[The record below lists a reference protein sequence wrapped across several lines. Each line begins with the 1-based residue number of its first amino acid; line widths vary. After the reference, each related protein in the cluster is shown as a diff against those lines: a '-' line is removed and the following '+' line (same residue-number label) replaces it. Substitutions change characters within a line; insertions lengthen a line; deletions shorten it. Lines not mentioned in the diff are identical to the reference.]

1 MSKPPRNIMFKSKV
15 FQYCAIAATVVAV
28 SGAVWASKSNLQL
41 QSAQSKIQQTSA
53 QSSPEHQPE
62 SDPEILAQLPN
73 RPDRAESGDLPSGRM
88 LKQLNLSTEQLQK
101 LKAIRDRDLARMRE
115 LAQQSRQANT
125 ELRDLLAGSESNDVV
140 RAKHNQAL
148 NLQQELRKQ
157 HFERM
162 LAMREILT
170 PQQRSQLKEIIQKE
184 RSNHPKEGM
193 KNRIENRMKKRL
205 DNLGDRPT
213 L

>member
-1 MSKPPRNIMFKSKV
+1 MFKSKV
-15 FQYCAIAATVVAV
+15 FQYCAIAAAIVAA
-28 SGAVWASKSNLQL
+28 SGAIWANNANLPL
-41 QSAQSKIQQTSA
+41 QSAQSQIQQAPAKSQT
-53 QSSPEHQPE
+53 SPENKPE
-62 SDPEILAQLPN
+62 LDPEILAQKPN
-73 RPDRAESGDLPSGRM
+73 RPDRAESGDMPSGRM

-101 LKAIRDRDLARMRE
+101 LKTVRDRDLARMRE
-115 LAQQSRQANT
+115 LSQQARQANM
-125 ELRDLLAGSESNDVV
+125 ELRDLLAGSESIDVV

-170 PQQRSQLKEIIQKE
+170 PQQRSQLKEIMQKD
-184 RSNHPKEGM
+184 RPNHPKEGM
-193 KNRIENRMKKRL
+193 RDRIENRMKKRF

>member
-1 MSKPPRNIMFKSKV
+1 MFKSKV
-15 FQYCAIAATVVAV
+15 FQYCAIATAVVAA
-28 SGAVWASKSNLQL
+28 SGTIWASKANLQL
-41 QSAQSKIQQTSA
+41 QSAQSQIQAKSQV
-53 QSSPEHQPE
+53 QSQASPENKSE
-62 SDPEILAQLPN
+62 SEPEILAQRQD
-73 RPDRAESGDLPSGRM
+73 RPENGDMPSGRM

-101 LKAIRDRDLARMRE
+101 LKAIRDRDLARIRE
-115 LAQQSRQANT
+115 LAQQSSQANT
-125 ELRDLLAGSESNDVV
+125 ELRDLLAGSESSDVV

-184 RSNHPKEGM
+184 RPNHPRESM
-193 KNRIENRMKKRL
+193 KDRIQNRMKKRL

>member
-1 MSKPPRNIMFKSKV
+1 MFKSKI
-15 FQYCAIAATVVAV
+15 FQYCAIASAVVAV
-28 SGAVWASKSNLQL
+28 SGAIWASNANLQS
-41 QSAQSKIQQTSA
+41 QSAQSA
-53 QSSPEHQPE
+53 QSQIQKAQVKSQASPENKSE
-62 SDPEILAQLPN
+62 SDPEILAQMPN
-73 RPDRAESGDLPSGRM
+73 RQDRAESGDMPSGRM

-101 LKAIRDRDLARMRE
+101 LKEIRDRDLTRIRE

-125 ELRDLLAGSESNDVV
+125 ELRDLLAGSESSDVI

-170 PQQRSQLKEIIQKE
+170 PQQRSKLNEIMQKD
-184 RSNHPKEGM
+184 RSNRPKESI
-193 KNRIENRMKKRL
+193 KDRIENRIKKRL
-205 DNLGDRPT
+205 DNLGDRSN

>member
-1 MSKPPRNIMFKSKV
+1 MFKSKI
-15 FQYCAIAATVVAV
+15 FQYCAILSAVVAA
-28 SGAVWASKSNLQL
+28 SGAIWASNANLQS
-41 QSAQSKIQQTSA
+41 QSAQSQIQA
-53 QSSPEHQPE
+53 KSPASPKNKPE
-62 SDPEILAQLPN
+62 SEPEILAQIPN
-73 RPDRAESGDLPSGRM
+73 RPDRAESGDMPSGRM

-101 LKAIRDRDLARMRE
+101 IKVIRDRDLARIQE
-115 LAQQSRQANT
+115 LTQQSRQANT
-125 ELRDLLAGSESNDVV
+125 ELRDLLAGSESSDVI

-170 PQQRSQLKEIIQKE
+170 PQQRSQLKEIMQKN
-184 RSNHPKEGM
+184 RPNHPKESM
-193 KNRIENRMKKRL
+193 RDRIENRIKKRL
-205 DNLGDRPT
+205 DNLGDRPN

>member
-1 MSKPPRNIMFKSKV
+1 MFKSKV
-15 FQYCAIAATVVAV
+15 FQYCAIAAAVVAA
-28 SGAVWASKSNLQL
+28 SGAIWASKANLQL
-41 QSAQSKIQQTSA
+41 QSAQSQMQQSPA
-53 QSSPEHQPE
+53 QASPENKP
-62 SDPEILAQLPN
+62 DPEILAQMPN
-73 RPDRAESGDLPSGRM
+73 RPDRAESGDMPSGRM

-101 LKAIRDRDLARMRE
+101 LKAIRDRDSAPIRD

-125 ELRDLLAGSESNDVV
+125 ELRDLLAGSESIDVV

-170 PQQRSQLKEIIQKE
+170 PQQRSQLKEIMQKE
-184 RSNHPKEGM
+184 RPNHPRESM
-193 KNRIENRMKKRL
+193 KDRIENRMKKRL
-205 DNLGDRPT
+205 DNLGDRPN

>member
-1 MSKPPRNIMFKSKV
+1 MSKQPRNIMFKLKV
-15 FQYCAIAATVVAV
+15 FQYCAIAAAVVAV

-41 QSAQSKIQQTSA
+41 QSAQSQIQQA
-53 QSSPEHQPE
+53 PAPSSPEHKPAA
-62 SDPEILAQLPN
+62 DPEIFAQRQD
-73 RPDRAESGDLPSGRM
+73 RPESGDLPSGRM

-101 LKAIRDRDLARMRE
+101 LKAIRDRDLVKMRD
-115 LAQQSRQANT
+115 LSQQARQANT
-125 ELRDLLAGSESNDVV
+125 ELRDLLAGTESSDVV

-184 RSNHPKEGM
+184 RPNHPREGM
-193 KNRIENRMKKRL
+193 KDRENRMKKRL